1 MATWSSDTSLSGPR
15 RCPVGASL
23 LLYFLSSGGQS
34 IYYIFYLVGA
44 SLFLYFLS
52 VGCKSID
59 YTLVLVGASLYL
71 YLFYA
76 PRKNFGEA
84 YSRRLIRPSVRQ
96 SVRPSLSPSVRRY
109 VPFVSG
115 P

>member
-59 YTLVLVGASLYL
+59 YTLVLVGASLFL

-76 PRKNFGEA
+76 PRKISGEHIVA
-84 YSRRLIRPSVRQ
+84 AL
-96 SVRPSLSPSVRRY
+96 SVRPSVSPCVR
-109 VPFVSG
+109 PSGHSCPAHNFVF
-115 P
+115 